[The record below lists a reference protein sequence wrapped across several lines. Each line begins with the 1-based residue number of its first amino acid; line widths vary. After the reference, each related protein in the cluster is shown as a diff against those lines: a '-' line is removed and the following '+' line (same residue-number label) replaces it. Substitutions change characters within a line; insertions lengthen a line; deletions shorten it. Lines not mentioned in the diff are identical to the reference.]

1 MYTSIFSSFP
11 KIMLD
16 QEILIFIA
24 DLADSFAYAAFNHRL
39 NILII
44 KIALSVKLLV
54 RRVYEKFFDN
64 FLLSLKNEIK
74 KSENQFPNAGS
85 HVPEEE
91 AQ

>member
-1 MYTSIFSSFP
+1 
-11 KIMLD
+11 MLD

-64 FLLSLKNEIK
+64 FLLSLKNIWSK
-74 KSENQFPNAGS
+74 LFDSSSNTPVTISG
-85 HVPEEE
+85 
-91 AQ
+91 